1 MTFGGGVV
9 GAADLSAQRLYG
21 LVLAGRKELPT
32 LLRARSWDPG
42 GKDRGRLLHGANVV
56 IAGADAAVGA
66 ALEALLAP
74 TGAHVQR
81 ITAGARPAPT
91 PAPTEGVDVLVLLPG
106 AASLGAAELAQL
118 PEGAVLVDA
127 SAPDADA
134 TRAVEV
140 DVLAAGLAAG
150 RPLHAAVL
158 ADPVSAAD
166 LPGDHA
172 LWASP
177 RALVVPV
184 GSGA

>member
-1 MTFGGGVV
+1 MTDGGGVV

-21 LVLAGRKELPT
+21 LVLAGRKELPA
-32 LLRARSWDPG
+32 LLRAGSWDPG

-56 IAGADAAVGA
+56 IAGADAEAGA

-74 TGAHVQR
+74 TGAHVRR
-81 ITAGARPAPT
+81 ITADAQ

-106 AASLGAAELAQL
+106 AAPLGAAELAQL

-127 SAPDADA
+127 TGSDADA
-134 TRAVEV
+134 PRAVDA

-158 ADPVSAAD
+158 VDPAGIPSDPPADHP
-166 LPGDHA
+166 

-184 GSGA
+184 GGGA